1 MTAVLKQEP
10 TIEQF
15 ESGHIEADLFDHEA
29 QVYVA
34 WLFVT
39 SFELADAIARFDS
52 ALRRLTARL
61 GVPEKY
67 HATITWFFLLLIAER
82 SRENESW
89 QAFELRN
96 PDLIRD
102 SKATLNRYY
111 SEARL
116 FSDLAR
122 KQFVL
127 PDRLRI
133 SRTGH

>member
-1 MTAVLKQEP
+1 MTAVLKQEL

-15 ESGHIEADLFDHEA
+15 ESGQIEADLFDHEA
-29 QVYVA
+29 HVYVA

-39 SFELADAIARFDS
+39 TFELVDAIARFDS

-67 HATITWFFLLLIAER
+67 HATITWFFLFLIAER
-82 SRENESW
+82 SRDDEGW
-89 QAFELRN
+89 QAFKSRN
-96 PDLIRD
+96 PDLFKD

-116 FSDLAR
+116 FSDPAR

-133 SRTGH
+133 